1 MNRLMGMYV
10 LIVALLLSSRIRV
23 LMSDDL
29 PCLQLD
35 DEGKHRIVVFCLLF
49 GHNIMALFLG
59 KIMRCLH

>member
-10 LIVALLLSSRIRV
+10 LIVAFLLSSRIRV

-35 DEGKHRIVVFCLLF
+35 DEGKH
-49 GHNIMALFLG
+49 
-59 KIMRCLH
+59 